1 MKTDD
6 RDHPRIRCRWP
17 GADPLYIEYHDTEW
31 GVALHDDRQL
41 FEFLVLDGFQAGLS
55 WITILRKRPA
65 FRQAFEQFVPRKVAD
80 FGQARIDQ
88 LMQEKGIVRN
98 RAKIAAT
105 VNNAHQLLC
114 VQETFGSFDRYIW
127 QFVDGRPKINAWRTE
142 SQIPAETPAS
152 RAMSRDLRQRG
163 FAFVGP
169 TICYA
174 FMQAAG
180 LVNDHVL
187 SCFRHQELSMAN
199 ER

>member
-1 MKTDD
+1 MQ
-6 RDHPRIRCRWP
+6 
-17 GADPLYIEYHDTEW
+17 W
-31 GVALHDDRQL
+31 GVPLHDDRQL

-55 WITILRKRPA
+55 WITILKKRPA
-65 FRQAFEQFVPRKVAD
+65 FRQAFEQFEPRKVAD
-80 FGQARIDQ
+80 FGQARIDR

-105 VNNAHQLLC
+105 VNNARQLLA
-114 VQETFGSFDRYIW
+114 VQETFGSFDSYIW

-142 SQIPAETPAS
+142 SQIPAETPVS
-152 RAMSRDLRQRG
+152 LAMSRDLRQRG

-187 SCFRHQELSMAN
+187 SCFRHRELSMAK
-199 ER
+199 